1 MRRRYSGRVFCPMGG
16 VCMGCGESGVVGG
29 RAGIKREKR
38 RGRVS
43 LTLFRVGGGFLLS
56 RLRSII
62 GVIRFNFS
70 VRYG

>member
-1 MRRRYSGRVFCPMGG
+1 MYYMGRGKNAYMFLFSGF
-16 VCMGCGESGVVGG
+16 
-29 RAGIKREKR
+29 GIKREKR
-38 RGRVS
+38 RGNVS

>member
-1 MRRRYSGRVFCPMGG
+1 MFCPMGG
-16 VCMGCGESGVVGG
+16 VYGLWGECCWWW
-29 RAGIKREKR
+29 AGIKREKR
-38 RGRVS
+38 RGSVS